1 MGYHM
6 RTRILGRSLSVSEQ
20 GLGCMG
26 MSHSYGVPDDVESRA
41 TIHRALDLGITFFD
55 TADIYGF
62 GANEELLAPELSRV
76 RDKVIIATKFGH
88 EPVETGGVRING
100 HPDYVRAACDAS
112 LIRLGI
118 ETIDLYYQH
127 RVDRTIPI
135 EETWGAMR
143 GLVDAGKVRY
153 LGICEAAP
161 STIRRAHAVH
171 PVTAIQSEYSLWTR
185 DVEDNGV
192 LEVAR
197 ELDIGFVPFS
207 PMGRGIFSGALTSL
221 DQLPATDHRRN
232 NPRFQGTNLDKNL
245 ALIRG
250 LASVA
255 AELGVL
261 LIQLALA
268 WVMAQGPNIVPI
280 PGTKHTGYVEQN
292 IAAGD
297 IELTPQDLARI
308 EAVFPRGAVAGPR
321 YSDMTNIYV

>member
-1 MGYHM
+1 M
-6 RTRILGRSLSVSEQ
+6 RTRTLGRFLAVSEQ

-62 GANEELLAPELSRV
+62 GANEELLAPELTSV
-76 RDKVIIATKFGH
+76 RDDVLIATKFGH
-88 EPVETGGVRING
+88 ERLAAGGVRING
-100 HPDYVRAACDAS
+100 HPDYVRSACEAS

-118 ETIDLYYQH
+118 DCIDLYYQH
-127 RVDRTIPI
+127 RVDRTVPI
-135 EETWGAMR
+135 EETWGAMS
-143 GLVDAGKVRY
+143 GLVDSGKVRF

-161 STIRRAHAVH
+161 DTIRRAHAVH

-197 ELDIGFVPFS
+197 ELGIGFVPFS
-207 PMGRGIFSGALTSL
+207 PMGRGIFSGTLTSL
-221 DQLPATDHRRN
+221 DQLPATDHRRS
-232 NPRFQGTNLDKNL
+232 NPRFQGANLEENL
-245 ALIRG
+245 TLIRG
-250 LASVA
+250 LVSIA

-261 LIQLALA
+261 PIQLALG

-280 PGTKHTGYVEQN
+280 PGTKHTGYIEQN

-297 IELTPQDLARI
+297 IDLTPEYLARI
-308 EAVFPRGAVAGPR
+308 AAVFPRDAVAGPR

>member
-1 MGYHM
+1 M
-6 RTRILGRSLSVSEQ
+6 RTRSLGRSLIVSEQ

-26 MSHSYGVPDDVESRA
+26 MSHSYGVADDVESRA
-41 TIHRALDLGITFFD
+41 TIHRALDLGLTFCD

-76 RDKVIIATKFGH
+76 RDEVIIATKFGH
-88 EPVETGGVRING
+88 EAVETGGVRITG
-100 HPDYVRAACDAS
+100 HPDYVRAACEAS
-112 LIRLGI
+112 LTRLRI
-118 ETIDLYYQH
+118 DCIDLYYQH
-127 RVDRTIPI
+127 RVDRTIPV

-143 GLVDAGKVRY
+143 GLVEAGKVRF

-161 STIRRAHAVH
+161 DTIRRAHAVH

-197 ELDIGFVPFS
+197 ELGIGFVPFS
-207 PMGRGIFSGALTSL
+207 PMGRGIFSGTITSIG
-221 DQLPATDHRRN
+221 QLPATDHRRN
-232 NPRFQGTNLDKNL
+232 NPRFQGDNLENNL
-245 ALIRG
+245 TLVRG
-250 LASVA
+250 LQAIA
-255 AELGVL
+255 ADLGVL
-261 LIQLALA
+261 PIQLALA
-268 WVMAQGPNIVPI
+268 WVMAQGTYIVPI
-280 PGTKHTGYVEQN
+280 PGTKRTGFIEQN

-297 IELTPQDLARI
+297 IDLTPEDLARI